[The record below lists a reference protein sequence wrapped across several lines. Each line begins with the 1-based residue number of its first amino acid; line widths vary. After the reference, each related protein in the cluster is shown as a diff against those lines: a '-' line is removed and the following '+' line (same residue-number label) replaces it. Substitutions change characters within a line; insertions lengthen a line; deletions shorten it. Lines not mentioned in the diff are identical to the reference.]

1 MTGQEICNKLI
12 EQMNI
17 YVNAFESGIAEVSED
32 HARSRKQT
40 YHDSIVVIQDTA
52 KFLCPEYQ
60 SEVNAHANK
69 CRIAFDEIFERYY
82 EL

>member
-17 YVNAFESGIAEVSED
+17 YVNSFESGIAEVSED
-32 HARSRKQT
+32 FARSRKKT
-40 YHDSIVVIQDTA
+40 YHDSIVAIQDTA
-52 KFLCPEYQ
+52 MLLCPEYKA
-60 SEVNAHANK
+60 EVNAHANK
-69 CRIAFDEIFERYY
+69 CRIAFDDIFERYY

>member
-1 MTGQEICNKLI
+1 MTGQEVCNKLI

-17 YVNAFESGIAEVSED
+17 YVNAFESGISEVSED
-32 HARSRKQT
+32 FARSRKKT
-40 YHDSIVVIQDTA
+40 YHNSIAVIQDTA
-52 KFLCPEYQ
+52 KLLCPEYQ

-82 EL
+82 EP